1 MGHGGRVTVGC
12 AGQRWGASVKL
23 SQVRGWYVMYVG
35 GGIWEYGRGDV
46 VYIYIFFLCSRGG
59 WVGGKV
65 CERVAGYCCRRDVC
79 GGRPVWR
86 AGWVG
91 CIGRPRITGY
101 ILCREGEL

>member
-1 MGHGGRVTVGC
+1 M
-12 AGQRWGASVKL
+12 KL
-23 SQVRGWYVMYVG
+23 SQVRGRYVIDFG
-35 GGIWEYGRGDV
+35 RGIWQYGRGDV
-46 VYIYIFFLCSRGG
+46 EFILFFCFCSSAA

-65 CERVAGYCCRRDVC
+65 CERVAGYCCRRDIC

-91 CIGRPRITGY
+91 CMGRPRVTCY

>member
-1 MGHGGRVTVGC
+1 MKVS
-12 AGQRWGASVKL
+12 W
-23 SQVRGWYVMYVG
+23 VRGGYVKDFG
-35 GGIWEYGRGDV
+35 RGIWQYGRGGV
-46 VYIYIFFLCSRGG
+46 VFILFYFIFCSSAA